1 MNSLSGTFEE
11 TGLNRIHMEKTLSD
25 GFNASHMHTH
35 VEYEMLFVIDGTLSV
50 DNNVHSMTV
59 TAPCILIHKPFM
71 LHRANT
77 VGNCRYER
85 YVVNFS
91 TDFVNRLSPWIP
103 NFSRLLSSSMTVIE
117 LGDELKLCMQAMF
130 DNLWHSFTAKEHIR
144 AELELALILNKLCA
158 DVEDNKIHSMVDELS
173 YISKVM
179 DYICHHFG
187 ETIIT
192 EELANIFFVSRAKL
206 TADFKNST
214 SVTVKQY
221 IQLTRINNAK
231 LLLLAGHSISEV
243 AQLCGFC
250 DDSHF
255 IHTFRNIV
263 GMTPR
268 AFLSGKGFPNA

>member
-11 TGLNRIHMEKTLSD
+11 TSLNRIHMEKTLSD

-50 DNNVHSMTV
+50 DNNVHNLTV

-77 VGNCRYER
+77 PARCRYER

-91 TDFVNRLSPWIP
+91 TDFVKRLSPWIP
-103 NFSRLLSSSMTVIE
+103 DYPKLLSSSLTVIE
-117 LGDELKLCMQAMF
+117 LNDKLKESMQVMF
-130 DNLWHSFTAKEHIR
+130 DNLWNTFKSKEHVR

-158 DVEDNKIHSMVDELS
+158 DVEDSKIRSLVDEHT
-173 YISKVM
+173 YITKVM

-187 ETIIT
+187 EPLVT

-206 TADFKNST
+206 TADFKEST

-231 LLLLAGHSISEV
+231 LMLLAGRSISEV

-268 AFLSGKGFPNA
+268 AFLNGKGIPNA